1 MIHGEGRGDE
11 RIFSIK
17 NLEMRWASCAIM
29 AEGSGSSRCRSMA
42 QVVIGL
48 APEDSFA
55 LRDEDLNCYGD
66 VSCES
71 SDDSSDGSSDS
82 SPGEI
87 SRMTCLAMLGKI

>member
-1 MIHGEGRGDE
+1 MSLQKISALLLTAISKSAE
-11 RIFSIK
+11 RRVK
-17 NLEMRWASCAIM
+17 VMV
-29 AEGSGSSRCRSMA
+29 EGSGSSRRRSMA

-55 LRDEDLNCYGD
+55 LRDEDLNFYGD

-71 SDDSSDGSSDS
+71 SYDSSDGSSDS

-87 SRMTCLAMLGKI
+87 SRMTCLAMLRKI